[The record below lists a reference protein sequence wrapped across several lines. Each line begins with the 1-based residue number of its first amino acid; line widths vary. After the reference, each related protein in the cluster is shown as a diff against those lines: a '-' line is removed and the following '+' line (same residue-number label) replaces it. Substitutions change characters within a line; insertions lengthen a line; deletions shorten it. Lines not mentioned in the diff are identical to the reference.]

1 MRNTLFAA
9 ILGSITQLT
18 EVEMPV
24 HKPLQGFEFT
34 VKTTHGRHL
43 PDPMLRGHVMGAE
56 AIARALGGYRAGSSY
71 LAKCPA
77 HNDRNP
83 SLSITNNDNGN
94 VLVHCHAGCDQSSV
108 VAALKAL
115 GLWGGGSSQHKQGEH
130 GLATNTDRPHAER
143 MEKAL
148 YLWNQSKPGVNTA
161 VQTYLRSRGITLPVP
176 DRLRFHTSLKHT
188 TGLWPAMIGL
198 VTRGTDDTPMAIH
211 RTFLC
216 SDGGGKAEVNPNKM
230 MLGPCRG
237 GAVRLAPAEHTVMI
251 GEGIETCLSAVQAT
265 GLPAWAALSTSGL
278 RSLELPTSIHRVI
291 ILADGD
297 EAGDAAARAAAK
309 RWAGER
315 REVRIA
321 RCPRGTD
328 FNDLLLG
335 CSTDNLEITA

>member
-1 MRNTLFAA
+1 MT
-9 ILGSITQLT
+9 
-18 EVEMPV
+18 
-24 HKPLQGFEFT
+24 
-34 VKTTHGRHL
+34 
-43 PDPMLRGHVMGAE
+43 AE
-56 AIARALGGYRAGSSY
+56 GIARALGGYRSGSSY

-77 HNDRNP
+77 HNDNSP
-83 SLSITNNDNGN
+83 SLSITENDSGK
-94 VLVHCHAGCDQSSV
+94 VLVHCHAGCEQSSV

-115 GLWGGGSSQHKQGEH
+115 GLWVGSSERKQGQR
-130 GLATNTDRPHAER
+130 GLATNINPPHAER

-148 YLWNQSKPGVNTA
+148 RLWKQSKPGVNTA

-176 DRLRFHTSLKHT
+176 DRLRFYASLKHT

-198 VTRGTDDTPMAIH
+198 VTRGTDDTPIAIH

-216 SDGGGKAEVNPNKM
+216 SDGRGKAEFNPNKM

-315 REVRIA
+315 REVRTA
-321 RCPRGTD
+321 RCPRGAD

-335 CSTDNLEITA
+335 RSTDNLEITA